1 VRRRCRN
8 RGGNEPGAR
17 ILMQEEE
24 NNTTEWAPE
33 RVPANANLRQ
43 GDRVRLTI
51 DSPDSGHVIDRERY
65 ADGGAASPT

>member
-1 VRRRCRN
+1 
-8 RGGNEPGAR
+8 
-17 ILMQEEE
+17 MQEEE